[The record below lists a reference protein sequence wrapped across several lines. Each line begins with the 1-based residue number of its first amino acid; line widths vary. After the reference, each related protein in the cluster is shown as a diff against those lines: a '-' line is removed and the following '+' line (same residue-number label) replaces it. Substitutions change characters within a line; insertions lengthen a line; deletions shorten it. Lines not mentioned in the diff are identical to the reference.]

1 MLIFRAENYLKKI
14 IELISVTGEFPISA
28 LYLLGN
34 ERVVKRLVRNL
45 SEKQIIRNDETGEEQ
60 KGKLLTVSGKGRLK
74 TVRFYKGMLSVLNWI
89 HEDALEFYLTSYQG
103 HRFPGGK
110 THMERNHRVAE
121 AVCMFFRAGV
131 ETRPYML
138 PKLQNKYRTDM
149 VGDDPAF
156 YLSRNLKKVGEN
168 EINKTM
174 FSRIVGALFAGGKCY
189 AVYNTR
195 DAVMK
200 WNGMG
205 EFKTL
210 HNLTEISRMNSKADS
225 IDSAILF
232 GASESIALKSL
243 MESDKS
249 RRLEF
254 RFDSVYRHIYF
265 VPLEEAGLRLI
276 RIMCISGW
284 RERLLQL
291 LFDEKMRSFDLGTF
305 EYDAKVG
312 EAYVLSFL
320 DGDIARL
327 IRFRDAIRN
336 QPGIFEVLCYPQQAA
351 FLNAYLGESVSLRTI
366 GIEMMERALG
376 LENS

>member
-1 MLIFRAENYLKKI
+1 
-14 IELISVTGEFPISA
+14 
-28 LYLLGN
+28 
-34 ERVVKRLVRNL
+34 
-45 SEKQIIRNDETGEEQ
+45 
-60 KGKLLTVSGKGRLK
+60 
-74 TVRFYKGMLSVLNWI
+74 
-89 HEDALEFYLTSYQG
+89 
-103 HRFPGGK
+103 
-110 THMERNHRVAE
+110 
-121 AVCMFFRAGV
+121 
-131 ETRPYML
+131 
-138 PKLQNKYRTDM
+138 
-149 VGDDPAF
+149 
-156 YLSRNLKKVGEN
+156 
-168 EINKTM
+168 
-174 FSRIVGALFAGGKCY
+174 
-189 AVYNTR
+189 
-195 DAVMK
+195 MK

-265 VPLEEAGLRLI
+265 VPLEEVGLRLI
-276 RIMCISGW
+276 RIMCNSGW

-336 QPGIFEVLCYPQQAA
+336 QPRNIRGTVATHSRQP
-351 FLNAYLGESVSLRTI
+351 S
-366 GIEMMERALG
+366 
-376 LENS
+376 